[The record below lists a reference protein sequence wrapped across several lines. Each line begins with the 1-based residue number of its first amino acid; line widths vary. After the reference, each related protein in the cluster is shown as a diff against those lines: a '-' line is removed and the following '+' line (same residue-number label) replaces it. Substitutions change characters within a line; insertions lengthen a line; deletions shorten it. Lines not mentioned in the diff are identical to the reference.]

1 MIALTT
7 LSLTLL
13 LASTAAAPLEAYADP
28 EFDRTVPEGE
38 ADQLLFDPA
47 DQSRQTATAFAPHSI
62 LRPSIH
68 MEIDT
73 NSLGRSLDLCVH
85 ATPKEVHGAEMTI
98 RQPYTFSKDIWVRG
112 LTFRHWPS
120 RMHHMLAIVKAPPD
134 RKKRWFQEHEL
145 YTLPVAGF
153 PKDSGALIRKGDAL
167 IIESHYLR
175 KLLVPEDAAFG
186 LTFST
191 EAPLYSMWLTTLALD
206 AKGDPGSVIGKD
218 LEREFVMKKPK
229 FLQASGAFKLNRD
242 PKIDEGP
249 NTCRDD
255 LSDMQLVMLSTH
267 GHAHASSIAV
277 ELELEGDTA
286 KIQMGPSQ
294 ITRTGLCGASF
305 YTVQHK
311 NRAIPLDKLKT
322 ISLSCNYDP
331 NHSYMS
337 NMAMGQTLRSE
348 MCEVMV
354 IFRRKVRLGKDNAPR
369 MGASKWG
376 LILNGRPSCL
386 DAMPSTVKPLAS
398 LTQVP
403 TSAPQ
408 HSSLHKQW
416 TFKPANGGKALQCI
430 RHA

>member
-1 MIALTT
+1 
-7 LSLTLL
+7 
-13 LASTAAAPLEAYADP
+13 
-28 EFDRTVPEGE
+28 
-38 ADQLLFDPA
+38 
-47 DQSRQTATAFAPHSI
+47 
-62 LRPSIH
+62 
-68 MEIDT
+68 
-73 NSLGRSLDLCVH
+73 
-85 ATPKEVHGAEMTI
+85 
-98 RQPYTFSKDIWVRG
+98 
-112 LTFRHWPS
+112 
-120 RMHHMLAIVKAPPD
+120 
-134 RKKRWFQEHEL
+134 
-145 YTLPVAGF
+145 
-153 PKDSGALIRKGDAL
+153 
-167 IIESHYLR
+167 
-175 KLLVPEDAAFG
+175 
-186 LTFST
+186 
-191 EAPLYSMWLTTLALD
+191 MWLTTLALD
-206 AKGDPGSVIGKD
+206 AKGGSVIGKD
-218 LEREFVMKKPK
+218 LEREFVVKKPK
-229 FLQASGAFKLNRD
+229 FLQASGVFKLSRD

-376 LILNGRPSCL
+376 LILNGRQSCL
-386 DAMPSTVKPLAS
+386 KAMPSTVKPLAS

-403 TSAPQ
+403 ISAPQ